1 MNKRIFCWVG
11 VSRLLLGR
19 PEPFFQEPVIN
30 KTNNPQNCPPKQF
43 FYTKLFFYFTPMH
56 LKKSLISICCIC
68 LSFSAWAQDSAKSTT
83 ATVYFMRTSGMMGLT
98 AFSAFIDDSLACHV
112 HNNRFSVHTLAPGLH
127 KFSARAD
134 GKKQKKNIQTVD
146 INLKAGEKYYLVID
160 VVDRYFAGS
169 ISLIEVTYNTAKKM
183 FVTLKEETDCGL

>member
-1 MNKRIFCWVG
+1 MP
-11 VSRLLLGR
+11 SRAIL
-19 PEPFFQEPVIN
+19 
-30 KTNNPQNCPPKQF
+30 
-43 FYTKLFFYFTPMH
+43 YTEFLFYFTSMH
-56 LKKSLISICCIC
+56 LKTSLISICCIC
-68 LSFSAWAQDSAKSTT
+68 ISFSAFTQDSTNTT
-83 ATVYFMRTSGMMGLT
+83 SATVYFMRASGMMGLT

-160 VVDRYFAGS
+160 VVDRYFAGYV
-169 ISLIEVTYNTAKKM
+169 SLIEVTYNTAKKM
-183 FVTLKEETDCGL
+183 FVTLKEETGCGL